1 MKLTYTGISK
11 KVIVIGLLVT
21 FLYGQTA
28 EIVGSL
34 SISAA
39 GAVSQEQES
48 AEERDTSITG
58 NDAIAQ
64 TTVEGQV
71 PSDVQ
76 QKQTSASGSSS
87 QEGSGTYV
95 IEAGDVLEIVVLG
108 EDELTRTMMVM
119 HNGTISFPLVGE
131 LKVAGLTTDQAA
143 AYLIQRLRRYYT
155 HPVVSIV
162 LQSPTV
168 PHVSVFGQV
177 SRQGAVEYQR
187 GLRLTDYIALA
198 GGPSGRANL
207 GKVRVVRFVNEKP
220 VVSEVNVDEIL
231 VQGRTN
237 KNFELKSGDWV
248 YVPERF
254 TINWSTILSTL
265 TLAVAVLNL
274 YITYTNLE

>member
-1 MKLTYTGISK
+1 MRLTYTEVSK
-11 KVIVIGLLVT
+11 RIFVLCLLGA

-28 EIVGSL
+28 EITASL
-34 SISAA
+34 H
-39 GAVSQEQES
+39 GNKPSQEQGSVEQREK
-48 AEERDTSITG
+48 APIGD
-58 NDAIAQ
+58 DAIAQ
-64 TTVEGQV
+64 TTIDEQTA
-71 PSDVQ
+71 SDIY
-76 QKQTSASGSSS
+76 QKQTGASGSSS
-87 QEGSGTYV
+87 QEGTGNYV

-131 LKVAGLTTDQAA
+131 LKVAGLTTEQAA
-143 AYLIQRLRRYYT
+143 AYLIQKLRRYYT

-162 LQSPTV
+162 LQSPTL
-168 PHVSVFGQV
+168 PQVSVFGQV

-198 GGPSGRANL
+198 GGPTGRANL

-231 VQGRTN
+231 VRGRID

-265 TLAVAVLNL
+265 TLAVAAMNL
-274 YITYTNLE
+274 YITYTRLD

>member
-1 MKLTYTGISK
+1 MLC
-11 KVIVIGLLVT
+11 LLGA
-21 FLYGQTA
+21 FLCGQTA
-28 EIVGSL
+28 EITASL
-34 SISAA
+34 Y
-39 GAVSQEQES
+39 GGNKTSQEQELVEQGEN
-48 AEERDTSITG
+48 ASIG
-58 NDAIAQ
+58 DDAIAQ
-64 TTVEGQV
+64 TTIDEQAAK
-71 PSDVQ
+71 DLH
-76 QKQTSASGSSS
+76 QKQTGASGSSS
-87 QEGSGTYV
+87 QEGEGNYV

-108 EDELTRTMMVM
+108 EEDLTRTMMVM

-131 LKVAGLTTDQAA
+131 LKVAGLTTEQAA
-143 AYLIQRLRRYYT
+143 AYLVQKLRRYYT

-198 GGPSGRANL
+198 GGPTGRANL

-220 VVSEVNVDEIL
+220 VVSEVNLDEIL
-231 VQGRTN
+231 VQGRTA
-237 KNFELKSGDWV
+237 KNVELKSGDWV

-265 TLAVAVLNL
+265 TLAVAAMNL
-274 YITYTNLE
+274 YITYTRLD